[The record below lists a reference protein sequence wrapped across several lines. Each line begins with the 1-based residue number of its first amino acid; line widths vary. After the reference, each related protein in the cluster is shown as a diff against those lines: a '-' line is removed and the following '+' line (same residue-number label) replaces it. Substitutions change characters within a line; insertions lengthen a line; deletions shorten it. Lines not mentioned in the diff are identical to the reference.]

1 MSLRRPDHSSRVVL
15 STVVHLCVWS
25 RNLVNEEAMAHWGL
39 LRQKKKRKK
48 KEKTKKK
55 RIHLYYNITLNISTC
70 FDPQVTILREL
81 NQNKKHEKNL
91 VTFIHIWSF
100 DSFTQCQLCIKMANL
115 GLCHIDFVSFPD
127 NGPLRIETW
136 RNIQCDITIQISK
149 DKFCAFSW
157 FIVVNLSLGK

>member
-1 MSLRRPDHSSRVVL
+1 
-15 STVVHLCVWS
+15 
-25 RNLVNEEAMAHWGL
+25 MAHWGL

-91 VTFIHIWSF
+91 VTFIHI
-100 DSFTQCQLCIKMANL
+100 
-115 GLCHIDFVSFPD
+115 
-127 NGPLRIETW
+127 
-136 RNIQCDITIQISK
+136 
-149 DKFCAFSW
+149 
-157 FIVVNLSLGK
+157 